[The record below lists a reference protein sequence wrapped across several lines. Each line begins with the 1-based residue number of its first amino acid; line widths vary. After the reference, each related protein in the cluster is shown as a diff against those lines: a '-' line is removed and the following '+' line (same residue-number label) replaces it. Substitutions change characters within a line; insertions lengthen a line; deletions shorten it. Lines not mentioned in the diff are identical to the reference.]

1 MTTAT
6 TTATTTPTRTRPTVL
21 PFLLRRLPSAIAVV
35 AAGSVVVFALLR
47 LIPGDPAEALAGS
60 DAPPEA
66 VAALRDDLGLTA
78 SPVSQYL
85 SWIGSLL
92 TLHPGRSLVIGGDIA
107 TLVGEAAGRT
117 LLLTTTAVLLAVVL
131 ALVVSVGAE
140 LVDRRWA
147 RSAATAFATLGVAL
161 PTFVTGALAIIVFG
175 VVFVVLPAGGVPR
188 DGLLDRPDITAQY
201 LLLPAVCLALPSA
214 AALTRFLDESVRTEL
229 GQPYATTARALGIPR
244 RRILLTQVLPNA
256 LPPAVTVL
264 GLQIGQLLGGAV
276 IVEALFAWPGLG
288 HLIHQAVAVRDY
300 PVVQVLLLLSVVL
313 FVVIQL
319 VTDLIHAKLDPRIRL
334 EGAR

>member
-1 MTTAT
+1 M
-6 TTATTTPTRTRPTVL
+6 
-21 PFLLRRLPSAIAVV
+21 
-35 AAGSVVVFALLR
+35 VVFALLR

-244 RRILLTQVLPNA
+244 RRILLTQVLP
-256 LPPAVTVL
+256 PAVTVL

-319 VTDLIHAKLDPRIRL
+319 VTDLIHANLDPRIRL